1 MGASSFFFGRA
12 DSQPASKDLTVAG
25 QGELA
30 LTRPAES
37 VNIPFSLIVAQK
49 HFSAALS
56 LAIQASGLD
65 DKEVYLSLGIDA
77 GHWSRIRKGE
87 AHFPMDKIADF
98 CRCVGN
104 RVLPEWLAFQ
114 VGCGLV
120 ILKTEAERRAEEA
133 EARARDAEAQ
143 VVMLKSLLV
152 GRAS

>member
-1 MGASSFFFGRA
+1 MAASSSFLSRG
-12 DSQPASKDLTVAG
+12 DSQTASNLLTVAG

-30 LTRPAES
+30 LTRSAES
-37 VNIPFSLIVAQK
+37 SSVPFGLIVAQK
-49 HFSAALS
+49 NFSAALS

-114 VGCGLV
+114 
-120 ILKTEAERRAEEA
+120 KRRSAGRTSA
-133 EARARDAEAQ
+133 ACSKQRTAAR
-143 VVMLKSLLV
+143 
-152 GRAS
+152 

>member
-1 MGASSFFFGRA
+1 
-12 DSQPASKDLTVAG
+12 
-25 QGELA
+25 
-30 LTRPAES
+30 
-37 VNIPFSLIVAQK
+37 
-49 HFSAALS
+49 

-114 VGCGLV
+114 
-120 ILKTEAERRAEEA
+120 KRRSAGRTSA
-133 EARARDAEAQ
+133 ACSKQRTAAR
-143 VVMLKSLLV
+143 
-152 GRAS
+152 